1 MDREIKFRAV
11 CKRTGKLVY
20 GLPIS
25 TKAINLDGNV
35 RLSVKEGT
43 IRQFTGL
50 KDINGFEIYEGDI
63 VNFTFFY
70 YQESENVV
78 AKKGE
83 IVFVN
88 FGFALFLQDEEGDA
102 EIYQLSDLTF
112 DSCSD
117 IEIIGTIY

>member
-1 MDREIKFRAV
+1 MRREIKFRAI
-11 CKRTGKLVY
+11 CKRTGKIVY

-25 TKAINLDGNV
+25 NKVINLDGNV
-35 RLSVKEGT
+35 RLSIKEGT

-50 KDINGFEIYEGDI
+50 KDVNGFEIYEGDI

-70 YQESENVV
+70 YSESEIELT
-78 AKKGE
+78 KKGE

-88 FGFALFLQDEEGDA
+88 FGFALFRQDEEGDA
-102 EIYQLSDLTF
+102 EIYLLSDLTF

-117 IEIIGTIY
+117 IEIIGNTY